1 MVVRFGDELLLDFLR
16 RYVPDLPDQL
26 MGYLI
31 GDFFLL
37 PERSRILQIPLQRT
51 LLLIRFPQA
60 GTVVPEVILR
70 VQVRLP
76 VVDEEFPEMDVRS
89 VILDRSEMS
98 LLLLQ
103 TL

>member
-1 MVVRFGDELLLDFLR
+1 
-16 RYVPDLPDQL
+16 

-51 LLLIRFPQA
+51 LLLSRFPQA
-60 GTVVPEVILR
+60 GMVVPEVILR

-89 VILDRSEMS
+89 EILDRSEMS

>member
-1 MVVRFGDELLLDFLR
+1 
-16 RYVPDLPDQL
+16 

-37 PERSRILQIPLQRT
+37 PERFRILRIPLQRT
-51 LLLIRFPQA
+51 LLLSRFPQA

-89 VILDRSEMS
+89 EILDRSEMS